1 MENIRNTN
9 KFIQKR
15 NISEE
20 LMIYIKQQIL
30 DGEIHPGDRIIETK
44 FAKELGISQTPVRE
58 ALRQL
63 QGEGIITII
72 PNKGPIVTP
81 LDRRAVFETYSIRS
95 MLEGL
100 AIRLVTKHASEKE
113 IQELEDFYLQM
124 KNKLHNEK
132 VQYLLQD
139 SFYIHEKIVLLS
151 NHSRLITMYKSISFH
166 IALANRMIGTKFSKQ
181 KEVDM
186 HWELIEAIKTGDPD
200 AAEHT
205 MRKHIYRSYMEF
217 EGFFAEAPEDPKD
230 ADEKLWF

>member
-1 MENIRNTN
+1 MMTIDSRNH
-9 KFIQKR
+9 FIQKR

-20 LMIYIKQQIL
+20 LMDYIKQQIL
-30 DGEIHPGDRIIETK
+30 DGEIHPGDRIVETK
-44 FAKELGISQTPVRE
+44 LAKELGISQTPVRE

-100 AIRLVTKHASEKE
+100 AIRLVTQNATKE
-113 IQELEDFYLQM
+113 EVEDLEQFYMQM
-124 KNKLHNEK
+124 KNKLHNHE

-139 SFYIHEKIVLLS
+139 SFYIHEKIVMLS
-151 NHSRLITMYKSISFH
+151 RHSRLISMYQSLSFQ
-166 IALANRMIGTKFSKQ
+166 IALANRMIGTKFTKQ

-186 HWELIEAIKTGDPD
+186 HWELIEAIKKGDPD
-200 AAEHT
+200 EAEQM
-205 MRKHIYRSYMEF
+205 MRRHIYRSYIEF
-217 EGFFAEAPEDPKD
+217 VDFF
-230 ADEKLWF
+230 DEKSEDAEEKNEKWWF